1 MIDSGDRVLV
11 RGRNSACSLRGE
23 MAISVELG
31 GRHPSEVVQLL
42 EPHAPTV
49 RYRAHNSGGQ
59 AAAPPPAVPMA
70 PPGLFER
77 LESFERVLRDLR
89 KLHMRVLRD

>member
-11 RGRNSACSLRGE
+11 RGRNSARSLRGE

>member
-1 MIDSGDRVLV
+1 M

-49 RYRAHNSGGQ
+49 RYRARNSGGQ

>member
-1 MIDSGDRVLV
+1 
-11 RGRNSACSLRGE
+11 

-59 AAAPPPAVPMA
+59 AAAPPPAVPVR
-70 PPGLFER
+70 ET
-77 LESFERVLRDLR
+77 
-89 KLHMRVLRD
+89 